1 MRTMRTVRRMLC
13 NYVETS
19 PCVSQDEFGWERLRN
34 KRPSRLGFDRVGRV
48 SHNRLGV
55 RVLDAVKD
63 RKSATNESSQFSRDL
78 LEKTFSFRIIF
89 RHCLT
94 PLRKKPI
101 SIPILEESTLPNN

>member
-1 MRTMRTVRRMLC
+1 MRTMRAVRRMLC
-13 NYVETS
+13 NYVETN
-19 PCVSQDEFGWERLRN
+19 PCVPQDEFGWERLRN

-55 RVLDAVKD
+55 QVLDTVKD
-63 RKSATNESSQFSRDL
+63 RKSAANKSSQFSRKR

-89 RHCLT
+89 RHCLR

-101 SIPILEESTLPNN
+101 SIPIWKESTLPNN